1 MNTLHWN
8 EQKSIVLSRVLVGI
22 FTAAVI
28 VLDGI
33 ALYLL
38 LPTGKDTLGSLIKAI
53 LQGRTY
59 FFSACCLLCSGFAY
73 LLLYR
78 MNLLLKNLQKGL
90 VFIPENTSHL
100 RIVSW
105 CCFAA
110 SLICLVFAFWLPTV
124 LAVTLTAGFVGLIV
138 RIVKNVFENAIVMK
152 DELDFT
158 V

>member
-1 MNTLHWN
+1 MNKLNWN
-8 EQKSIVLSRVLVGI
+8 EMKSIVLSRVLVGI

-28 VLDGI
+28 MLDGI

-38 LPTGKDTLGSLIKAI
+38 LPSSRNILGLLANTI
-53 LQGRTY
+53 LQEKVC
-59 FFSACCLLCSGFAY
+59 FFSACCLLCSCFAY
-73 LLLYR
+73 ILLYR

-90 VFIPENTSHL
+90 VFIPENTRHL

-110 SLICLVFAFWLPTV
+110 SLICLVFAFWLPTL

>member
-1 MNTLHWN
+1 MNKLNWN
-8 EQKSIVLSRVLVGI
+8 EMKSIVLSRVLVGI

-38 LPTGKDTLGSLIKAI
+38 LPTGKDALGSLVKAI

-73 LLLYR
+73 ILLYR

-90 VFIPENTSHL
+90 VFIPENTRHL